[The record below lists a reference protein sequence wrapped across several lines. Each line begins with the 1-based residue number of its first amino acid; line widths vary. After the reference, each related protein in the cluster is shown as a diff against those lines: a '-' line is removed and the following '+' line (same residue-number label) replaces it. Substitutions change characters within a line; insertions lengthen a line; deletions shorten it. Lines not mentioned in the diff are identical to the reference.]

1 MGAGLG
7 ENATEMAEYS
17 KENLDLYSFEL
28 SAAEMTYALLLRTA
42 HCYCALLLRTAH
54 FTMRRSIYRESAT
67 KSMRCVLRLTD
78 CCVALR
84 CVALRSHIRTL
95 DGTGKEIG
103 SCAQGY

>member
-1 MGAGLG
+1 MLNNCVCVCVCGCGCGCAGLG

-42 HCYCALLLRTAH
+42 H

-78 CCVALR
+78 CC
-84 CVALRSHIRTL
+84 
-95 DGTGKEIG
+95 D
-103 SCAQGY
+103 